1 MVFPKA
7 RVKKMT
13 NDPVKAVDP
22 ETLADAVVELTAPD
36 GRVFQ
41 FRFGAV
47 IPYAEQDYVVLLEL
61 EEDENAEDKLLI
73 TRLLE
78 SPEGDLSFE
87 VVQEE
92 DVVETVF
99 QKYMTQLVQSS
110 LDGEDE
116 PCDCG
121 CGHDHDHSHEGHDCT
136 CGR

>member
-1 MVFPKA
+1 
-7 RVKKMT
+7 MT

-22 ETLADAVVELTAPD
+22 ETLADAIVELTAPD
-36 GRVFQ
+36 GRVFK

-47 IPYAEQDYVVLLEL
+47 IPYAGQDYVVLLEL
-61 EEDENAEDKLLI
+61 EEEEEQQDQPEQEDKLLI

-99 QKYMTQLVQSS
+99 QKYMTQLVQGA

-121 CGHDHDHSHEGHDCT
+121 CGHHHDHGDHDCDCGH
-136 CGR
+136 

>member
-1 MVFPKA
+1 
-7 RVKKMT
+7 MT

-22 ETLADAVVELTAPD
+22 EAFADALVELTAPD
-36 GRVFQ
+36 GRVFK

-47 IPYAEQDYVVLLEL
+47 IPYAGQDYVVLLEMD
-61 EEDENAEDKLLI
+61 EDEDQQDQQDQEDKLLI

-99 QKYMTQLVQSS
+99 QKYMTQLVQGA
-110 LDGEDE
+110 LDGEDS

-121 CGHDHDHSHEGHDCT
+121 CEHDHHHNHEGHDGCN
-136 CGR
+136 CGH

>member
-1 MVFPKA
+1 
-7 RVKKMT
+7 MT

-22 ETLADAVVELTAPD
+22 EAFADALVELTAPD
-36 GRVFQ
+36 GRVFK

-47 IPYAEQDYVVLLEL
+47 IPYAGQDYVVLLEL
-61 EEDENAEDKLLI
+61 EEDEEQQEKPDQPEQEDKLLI

-92 DVVETVF
+92 DVVEAVF
-99 QKYMTQLVQSS
+99 QKYMTQLVQGA

-116 PCDCG
+116 PCGCG
-121 CGHDHDHSHEGHDCT
+121 CCGHDHDHEGHDCD
-136 CGR
+136 CGH